1 MNTSDT
7 RILVIDDDA
16 TARILFHAALSR
28 FGFCVSVAESG
39 EAGLRQFNASPFD
52 MVLLDI
58 GLPGMSG
65 IEVCKVLRAQ
75 ADPLL
80 PIMMVT
86 GMDDVLSVE
95 QSYAAG
101 ATDFIAKPMCWSLIS
116 HRVMYLLRGHQTLL
130 DLRAAHAQ
138 IQHLASFDNLT
149 QLPNRQSFVDRLQR
163 EISRAHQSDAR
174 LAVLFMDLDGFKTI
188 NDTLGHSAG
197 DLALQWAANQLREA
211 MRPEDVLA
219 RASAP
224 PVEPGI
230 ARLGGDEFT
239 ALIQGI
245 SDPQDVLTVAQ
256 RILQLMREPLI
267 LNGQEL
273 QLSCS
278 MGIALFPDDGED
290 AATLLQ
296 HADTALYQAKDS
308 GRDNC
313 QFYRASLTRM
323 AQQRL
328 ALVND
333 LRLAVQREEFLLL
346 YQPQVNAVS
355 GCIEAVEALIR
366 WQRPGHG
373 LVPPSEFIAAA
384 EQSGLIV
391 PIGYWVLRTACEDGA
406 RWQRQGH
413 TLRVAV
419 NLSARQFK
427 DPHLVGVVLD
437 LLAQTG
443 LAPGSLELEVTESAA
458 MEDAGATQ
466 VILDAFQRAG
476 VRLSLDDFETG
487 YSSLSYLK
495 RMSIQ
500 TLKVDQSFIRGLP
513 QELES
518 TAIVQAIVAMAHSLG
533 IRVTAEGVETMAQA
547 QALTGM
553 ACHALQGFLF
563 SPPLAAT
570 ALTALL
576 SQRWLIREP
585 QPVWPRPDLLGQA

>member
-1 MNTSDT
+1 MNTSDI
-7 RILVIDDDA
+7 RILVVDDDA

-28 FGFCVSVAESG
+28 FGFNVSVAETG

-130 DLRAAHAQ
+130 DLRAANAT
-138 IQHLASFDNLT
+138 IQQLAAFDSLT
-149 QLPNRQSFVDRLQR
+149 QLPNRQSFLDRLQR
-163 EISRAHQSDAR
+163 EVRRARQSETR

-211 MRPEDVLA
+211 MRPEDLLSRSSDGA
-219 RASAP
+219 AD
-224 PVEPGI
+224 PGI

-245 SDPQDVLTVAQ
+245 SNPQDVVAVAQ

-267 LNGQEL
+267 LNGLEVRL
-273 QLSCS
+273 TCS
-278 MGIALFPDDGED
+278 MGIALFPDDGGD

-296 HADTALYQAKDS
+296 HADTALYQAKDV

-313 QFYRASLTRM
+313 QFYSAALTRM
-323 AQQRL
+323 AQERL
-328 ALVND
+328 ALVSD
-333 LRLAVQREEFLLL
+333 LRLAVQRNEFLLL

-355 GCIEAVEALIR
+355 GSIEAVEALIR
-366 WQRPGHG
+366 WQRPGYG
-373 LVPPSEFIAAA
+373 LLPPADFIGAA
-384 EQSGLIV
+384 EHSGLIV

-406 RWQRQGH
+406 RWQREGN

-427 DPHLVGVVLD
+427 DPHLVDVVLD
-437 LLAQTG
+437 VLAQTG
-443 LAPGSLELEVTESAA
+443 LAPELLELEVTESVA
-458 MEDAGATQ
+458 MEDTGTTQ
-466 VILDAFQRAG
+466 VILDGFQRAG
-476 VRLSLDDFETG
+476 VRLSLDDFGTG

-495 RMSIQ
+495 RMSIH
-500 TLKVDQSFIRGLP
+500 TLKVDQSFIKGLP
-513 QELES
+513 HEPES
-518 TAIVQAIVAMAHSLG
+518 SAIVQAMVAMAHSLG

-547 QALTGM
+547 RALQNM
-553 ACHALQGFLF
+553 SCHALQGFLF
-563 SPPLAAT
+563 SQPLAAT
-570 ALTALL
+570 ALTAVLG
-576 SQRWLIREP
+576 QRWLIREP
-585 QPVWPRPDLLGQA
+585 QPPWPRAGLLGQA

>member
-1 MNTSDT
+1 MNTSDI
-7 RILVIDDDA
+7 RILVVDDDA

-28 FGFCVSVAESG
+28 FGFNVSVAESG

-52 MVLLDI
+52 MVMLDI

-65 IEVCKVLRAQ
+65 IEVCKVLRTQ

-130 DLRAAHAQ
+130 DLRAANAK
-138 IQHLASFDNLT
+138 IQHLAAFDSLT

-163 EISRAHQSDAR
+163 EVRRARQSETR

-211 MRPEDVLA
+211 MRPKDVLA
-219 RASAP
+219 RSSESAADA
-224 PVEPGI
+224 GI

-245 SDPQDVLTVAQ
+245 SDPQDVVTVAQ

-267 LNGQEL
+267 LNGLEVRL
-273 QLSCS
+273 TCS

-296 HADTALYQAKDS
+296 HADTALYQAKDV

-313 QFYRASLTRM
+313 QFYSAALTRM
-323 AQQRL
+323 AQERL
-328 ALVND
+328 ALVSD
-333 LRLAVQREEFLLL
+333 LRLAVQRGEFLLL

-366 WQRPGHG
+366 WQRPGYG
-373 LVPPSEFIAAA
+373 LVPPSDFIAAA
-384 EQSGLIV
+384 EHSGLIV

-406 RWQRQGH
+406 RWQREGN

-427 DPHLVGVVLD
+427 DPHLVDVVLD
-437 LLAQTG
+437 VLAQTG
-443 LAPGSLELEVTESAA
+443 LAPELLELEVTESVA
-458 MEDAGATQ
+458 MEDTCATQ
-466 VILDAFQRAG
+466 VILDGFQRAG
-476 VRLSLDDFETG
+476 VRLSLDDFGTG

-495 RMSIQ
+495 RMSIH
-500 TLKVDQSFIRGLP
+500 TLKVDQSFIKGLP
-513 QELES
+513 LELES
-518 TAIVQAIVAMAHSLG
+518 TAIVQAMVAMAHSLG

-547 QALTGM
+547 RALQSM
-553 ACHALQGFLF
+553 SCHALQGFLF
-563 SPPLAAT
+563 SQPLPAT
-570 ALTALL
+570 ALAAVL

-585 QPVWPRPDLLGQA
+585 QPPWPRAGLLGQA